1 MIRTITSGAA
11 MALLLVPPAALA
23 APVPFGSRTISIA
36 ARGQPVREFLVDLFS
51 QAGLRAKVSTAV
63 NGKINGVFTGT
74 PTELWQQMSR
84 AYSLVMFY
92 DGGTARIYHSS
103 EVASRSLASGDP
115 KGVLRDANGAGM
127 LGGVNTLQLGQ
138 GVVIASGVP
147 AFLDRIEQLAGARMA
162 QAAPAPAPSAPGPS
176 AAMGR
181 MTATPMPAVAIAN
194 RAPVARGMVKSDLM
208 VAAGQ
213 RSPYEMRIF
222 YLKYRSPADEVR
234 IGGGGG
240 TNIPGMVTLLRELMG
255 YGGPTQAAA
264 TGGTNRVRRDDQTL
278 QTASGNSRYRDDD
291 LPRRP
296 GRDRDR
302 DDDAP
307 SGGGSG
313 GSNLDGPRI
322 TADINN
328 KAVIVRD
335 RPEVMG
341 TYEAFIASA
350 DVEPLIVETQV
361 TIIEL
366 NREKLKDLGVDF
378 SVGIGGVRAVF
389 GGDLLSGIGGGGG
402 ADLQGS
408 YLRGR
413 PDQYFARIRALEKN
427 GAVQIVSRPVLTTP
441 SNQEVLFSDLTTSS
455 TPLIGEREVG
465 IQNAEYGLDIRLTP
479 SVIEDGGTL
488 RVQMGVQISDTRFL
502 GYNPSGLATFG
513 GPTIATQVIV
523 PSGESVLIA
532 GMTQTTNYDY
542 KSKTPVLGDI
552 PVLGQV
558 FRQRNKG
565 TERREKLFLLT
576 PRIITTQSADVVR
589 PADAFVPIPIEQLS
603 GDAPKPSRTKRLRR

>member
-1 MIRTITSGAA
+1 MIRFIVAA
-11 MALLLVPPAALA
+11 SALALTLILPAAA
-23 APVPFGSRTISIA
+23 APVPFGGKTISIA

-51 QAGLRAKVSTAV
+51 QAGLRAKVSTSV
-63 NGKINGVFTGT
+63 TGKINGVFTGT
-74 PTELWQQMSR
+74 PTELWNQMSR
-84 AYSLVMFY
+84 AYSLAMFY

-103 EVASRSLASGDP
+103 EVASRSFASADP
-115 KGVLRDANGAGM
+115 KGVLRDANAANM
-127 LGGVNTLQLGQ
+127 VGGVNTLQLGQ

-147 AFLDRIEQLAGARMA
+147 AFLDRVEQLAGARMA
-162 QAAPAPAPSAPGPS
+162 KAAPPPVAVAPSAAAAGGMTMNPS
-176 AAMGR
+176 VVVQ
-181 MTATPMPAVAIAN
+181 PLN
-194 RAPVARGMVKSDLM
+194 RAPVARGTVKSEVM
-208 VAAGQ
+208 VPAGQ

-240 TNIPGMVTLLRELMG
+240 TTIPGMVTLLRELMG
-255 YGGPTQAAA
+255 YGGPTQVPV
-264 TGGTNRVRRDDQTL
+264 TGGTNRVRRDDRSL
-278 QTASGNSRYRDDD
+278 QTASDGYRYRDDE
-291 LPRRP
+291 LPARG
-296 GRDRDR
+296 GREREE
-302 DDDAP
+302 
-307 SGGGSG
+307 GGGSVAT
-313 GSNLDGPRI
+313 LDGPRI

-350 DVEPLIVETQV
+350 DIEPLIVETQV

-389 GGDLLSGIGGGGG
+389 GGDLLNGAGFGGS
-402 ADLQGS
+402 ADAQGS

-413 PDQYFARIRALEKN
+413 PDEYFARIRALETN
-427 GAVQIVSRPVLTTP
+427 GAARIVSRPVLTTP

-455 TPLIGEREVG
+455 APLIGEREVG
-465 IQNAEYGLDIRLTP
+465 IQNAEFGLDIRLTP

-502 GYNPSGLATFG
+502 GYNPSGLATYG

-532 GMTQTTNYDY
+532 GMTQTTDFDY

-552 PVLGQV
+552 PLVGQV

-576 PRIITTQSADVVR
+576 PRIITTQSADA
-589 PADAFVPIPIEQLS
+589 PQQADAFVPLSIEQLR
-603 GDAPKPSRTKRLRR
+603 GDVAPNSANTTKPKRRRR

>member
-1 MIRTITSGAA
+1 MSRLVAA
-11 MALLLVPPAALA
+11 ASALSLALVPSTAAS
-23 APVPFGSRTISIA
+23 APVPFGARTISIA

-63 NGKINGVFTGT
+63 TGKINGVFTGT
-74 PTELWQQMSR
+74 PTELWNQLSR
-84 AYSLVMFY
+84 SYSLVMFY

-103 EVASRSLASGDP
+103 EVASRSFASADP
-115 KGVLRDANGAGM
+115 KGVLNDANRSNM
-127 LGGVNTLQLGQ
+127 VGGVNTLQLGS
-138 GVVIASGVP
+138 GVVMASGVP
-147 AFLDRIEQLAGARMA
+147 AFLDRVEQLAGARMA
-162 QAAPAPAPSAPGPS
+162 AKAAPPPVAPSASIGGMTMTP
-176 AAMGR
+176 AAIL
-181 MTATPMPAVAIAN
+181 PPIN
-194 RAPVARGMVKSDLM
+194 RAPVARGTVKSEVM
-208 VAAGQ
+208 VPAGQ

-222 YLKYRSPADEVR
+222 YLKYRSPSDEVR

-255 YGGPTQAAA
+255 YGGPSQAPV
-264 TGGTNRVRRDDQTL
+264 TGGTNRVRLDNRGLETASDGYRGGRDDY
-278 QTASGNSRYRDDD
+278 GSRGDRA
-291 LPRRP
+291 
-296 GRDRDR
+296 RDRDGEESP
-302 DDDAP
+302 P
-307 SGGGSG
+307 SRGSAT
-313 GSNLDGPRI
+313 LDGPRI
-322 TADINN
+322 TADLVN

-361 TIIEL
+361 TIVEL
-366 NREKLKDLGVDF
+366 NRSKLKDLGVDF
-378 SVGIGGVRAVF
+378 ALGIGGIRAVF
-389 GGDLLSGIGGGGG
+389 GGDLLNG
-402 ADLQGS
+402 ADAQGS

-413 PDQYFARIRALEKN
+413 PDDYFARIRALEKN
-427 GAVQIVSRPVLTTP
+427 GAAQIVSRPVLTTP

-455 TPLIGEREVG
+455 APLIGEREVG
-465 IQNAEYGLDIRLTP
+465 VQNAEFGLDIRLTP

-502 GYNPSGLATFG
+502 GYNPSGLATYG

-532 GMTQTTNYDY
+532 GMTQTTDFDY

-552 PVLGQV
+552 PVLGQA

-576 PRIITTQSADVVR
+576 PHIITTQSADR
-589 PADAFVPIPIEQLS
+589 PQPADAFVPIPLEQLQGKAS
-603 GDAPKPSRTKRLRR
+603 TPVRATKPKRRR